1 VKRFSISV
9 QVETAIAV
17 ALAIVLSYIKFFQM
31 PQGGSVSLQMVP
43 IVLLAVRRGPKVGLL
58 GGLLFGVLK
67 SMLNP
72 SFYVDPVQHILDYP
86 VAFTVIGLVG
96 LWVKYGK
103 TRKDLIGNAAA
114 VCFVFGL
121 RFLVH
126 VLSGKIFFGIYAP
139 EGMNQWWYSLT
150 YNAAYLLPEMI
161 VTLVVVM
168 FLLTRRDLVEVD
180 QDGR

>member
-1 VKRFSISV
+1 MKRFSISV

-126 VLSGKIFFGIYAP
+126 VLSGKIFFRNLCAGRDESVVVQLDLQRSLSTAGNDCNPGCGNVSFNP
-139 EGMNQWWYSLT
+139 EGS
-150 YNAAYLLPEMI
+150 
-161 VTLVVVM
+161 
-168 FLLTRRDLVEVD
+168 
-180 QDGR
+180 G